1 MDAFEEFLREH
12 SGQKCCTV
20 TPGGNHGDTLIHMG
34 LNKKLDEH
42 GIEYT
47 SLNLEAVYSR
57 DVLSGLKYV
66 LNIAAWKMGLERG
79 FQLLEIPEDA
89 DLILFEGGGYMND
102 IWYGPVI
109 LKQILKMHS
118 QPVTVAPQS
127 YWFESTDLMGHFTDD
142 RSVTLF
148 CRERRSLE
156 LLLGMPQR
164 PNVDIKTSGDT
175 ALYLDAEDLRTLIKP
190 AREPYDLICFRKDKE
205 SIIDPDKR
213 REIIESSDAPLVEDI
228 SKKGDLGDFIST
240 VANARQ
246 VHTDRLHVAITAH
259 ILRKEATLY
268 PNRYH
273 KNRGVYEYSLAG
285 DPEIRFIDT

>member
-1 MDAFEEFLREH
+1 
-12 SGQKCCTV
+12 
-20 TPGGNHGDTLIHMG
+20 MG
-34 LNKKLDEH
+34 LNKKLNEH
-42 GIEYT
+42 GIDYT
-47 SLNLEAVYSR
+47 SLNLEEVYNR
-57 DVLSGLKYV
+57 DVVSGFKYV
-66 LNIAAWKMGLERG
+66 LNIAAWKLGLERD
-79 FQLLEIPEDA
+79 FQLLEIPGDA

-102 IWYGPVI
+102 IWYGPVL
-109 LKQILKMHS
+109 LKQILKRHD
-118 QPVTVAPQS
+118 QPVAVAPQS
-127 YWFESTDLMGHFTDD
+127 YWFESKEFMGHFTDG
-142 RSVTLF
+142 RPVTLF

-156 LLLGMPQR
+156 LLQGMPR
-164 PNVDIKTSGDT
+164 LPNVDIKTSGDT
-175 ALYLDAEDLRTLIKP
+175 ALYLDAEDLRPLIKP

-205 SIIDPDKR
+205 SIIAPERR
-213 REIIESSDAPLVEDI
+213 REIIESSDDPLVEDI

-240 VANARQ
+240 VVNARQ

>member
-1 MDAFEEFLREH
+1 MDAFEGFLREH
-12 SGQKCCTV
+12 SSERFCTV

-175 ALYLDAEDLRTLIKP
+175 ALYLDAEDLRPLIKP

-205 SIIDPDKR
+205 SIIAPERR
-213 REIIESSDAPLVEDI
+213 REIIESSDDPLVEDI

>member
-12 SGQKCCTV
+12 SGQKFCTV

-42 GIEYT
+42 GIDYT
-47 SLNLEAVYSR
+47 SLNLEEVYSR

-66 LNIAAWKMGLERG
+66 LNIAAWKTGLERG

-102 IWYGPVI
+102 IWYGPVL
-109 LKQILKMHS
+109 LKQILKRHD
-118 QPVTVAPQS
+118 QPVAVAPQS
-127 YWFESTDLMGHFTDD
+127 YWFESKDFMGYFRDG
-142 RSVTLF
+142 RPVTLF

-156 LLLGMPQR
+156 LLQGMPR
-164 PNVDIKTSGDT
+164 PRNVDVQLSGDT
-175 ALYLDAEDLRTLIKP
+175 AIYIDAEDLQPLIKP
-190 AREPYDLICFRKDKE
+190 PGEPYDLICFREDKE
-205 SIIDPDKR
+205 SNIVPER
-213 REIIESSDAPLVEDI
+213 RRKIVEASEAPLVEDI
-228 SKKGDLGDFIST
+228 SKKGGLEDFVSA
-240 VANARQ
+240 VANARS

-268 PNRYH
+268 ANRYH
-273 KNRGVYEYSLAG
+273 KNRGVYDFSLAG
-285 DPEIRFIDT
+285 DPGIRFTET

>member
-12 SGQKCCTV
+12 ADLKFCTV

-34 LNKKLDEH
+34 LNKKLYEH

-47 SLNLEAVYSR
+47 SLNLEEIYSR
-57 DVLSGLKYV
+57 DIVSGLKYV
-66 LNIAAWKMGLERG
+66 LNIAAWKLGLEMG

-102 IWYGPVI
+102 IWYGPVL
-109 LKQILKMHS
+109 LKQILKKHS
-118 QPVTVAPQS
+118 QPVAVAPQS

-205 SIIDPDKR
+205 SIIAPEKR

-246 VHTDRLHVAITAH
+246 VHTDRLHVAIAAH

-285 DPEIRFIDT
+285 DPEIRFIET

>member
-12 SGQKCCTV
+12 SNEKFCIV

-42 GIEYT
+42 GIDYT
-47 SLNLEAVYSR
+47 SLNLQEVYSR
-57 DVLSGLKYV
+57 DVVSGFKYV
-66 LNIAAWKMGLERG
+66 LNIAAWKLGLERG
-79 FQLLEIPEDA
+79 FQLLEIPGGA

-102 IWYGPVI
+102 IWYGPVL
-109 LKQILKMHS
+109 LKQILKRHE
-118 QPVTVAPQS
+118 QPVAVAPQS
-127 YWFESTDLMGHFTDD
+127 YWFESKEFMDHFTDG
-142 RSVTLF
+142 RPVTLF

-156 LLLGMPQR
+156 LLQGMPR
-164 PNVDIKTSGDT
+164 LPNVDIKISGDT
-175 ALYLDAEDLRTLIKP
+175 ALYLDSEDLRPLIKP
-190 AREPYDLICFRKDKE
+190 AREPYDLICFRRDKE
-205 SIIDPDKR
+205 SIMVPERR

-228 SKKGDLGDFIST
+228 SKKGGLGDFISA
-240 VANARQ
+240 VANAKQ
-246 VHTDRLHVAITAH
+246 VHTDRLHVAIAAR

>member
-12 SGQKCCTV
+12 SSNKFCSV
-20 TPGGNHGDTLIHMG
+20 TPGGNHGDTLIHIGM
-34 LNKKLDEH
+34 NKKFDEH
-42 GIEYT
+42 GIDYT
-47 SLNLEAVYSR
+47 SLNLEEVYSR
-57 DVLSGLKYV
+57 DVVSGLRYV
-66 LNIAAWKMGLERG
+66 LNIAAWKLGLERG

-102 IWYGPVI
+102 IWYGPVL
-109 LKQILKMHS
+109 LKQILKRCE
-118 QPVTVAPQS
+118 QPVAVAPQS

-142 RSVTLF
+142 RPVTLF

-156 LLLGMPQR
+156 LLQGMPR
-164 PNVDIKTSGDT
+164 LPYVDIKTSGDT
-175 ALYLDAEDLRTLIKP
+175 ALYLDAEDLRPLIKP

-205 SIIDPDKR
+205 SIIAPERR

-228 SKKGDLGDFIST
+228 SKKGNLGDFVST

-246 VHTDRLHVAITAH
+246 VHTDRLHVAIAAH
-259 ILRKEATLY
+259 ILRKEAMLY

-285 DPEIRFIDT
+285 DPEIWFIET

>member
-12 SGQKCCTV
+12 SDQKFCTV

-42 GIEYT
+42 GIDYT
-47 SLNLEAVYSR
+47 NLNLEEIYSR
-57 DVLSGLKYV
+57 DAVSGLKYV
-66 LNIAAWKMGLERG
+66 LNIAAWKLGLDRG
-79 FQLLEIPEDA
+79 FQLLEIPGDA

-102 IWYGPVI
+102 IWYGLVL
-109 LKQILKMHS
+109 LKQILKRHG
-118 QPVTVAPQS
+118 QPVAVAPQS
-127 YWFESTDLMGHFTDD
+127 YWFESKEFMGHFTDG
-142 RSVTLF
+142 RLVTLF

-156 LLLGMPQR
+156 LLQGMPR
-164 PNVDIKTSGDT
+164 LPTVDIKTSGDT
-175 ALYLDAEDLRTLIKP
+175 ALYLDAEDLRPLIKP

-205 SIIDPDKR
+205 SIIAPERR
-213 REIIESSDAPLVEDI
+213 REIIESSDDPLVEDI

-285 DPEIRFIDT
+285 NPEIRFIDT

>member
-12 SGQKCCTV
+12 SSKKFCTV

-47 SLNLEAVYSR
+47 SLNLEKIYSR
-57 DVLSGLKYV
+57 DVVSGLKYV
-66 LNIAAWKMGLERG
+66 LNIAAWKTGLERG
-79 FQLLEIPEDA
+79 FQLLEIPGDA

-102 IWYGPVI
+102 IWYGPVL
-109 LKQILKMHS
+109 LKQILKRHD
-118 QPVTVAPQS
+118 QPVVVAPQS

-142 RSVTLF
+142 RPVTLF

-156 LLLGMPQR
+156 LLQGMPQP
-164 PNVDIKTSGDT
+164 PNVDVKISGDT
-175 ALYLDAEDLRTLIKP
+175 ALYLDAEDLRPLIKP
-190 AREPYDLICFRKDKE
+190 ALGPYDLICFREDKE
-205 SIIDPDKR
+205 SIIAPKKR
-213 REIIESSDAPLVEDI
+213 REIIESSEAPLVADI
-228 SKKGDLGDFIST
+228 SKKGDLGDFVST
-240 VANARQ
+240 IANARH
-246 VHTDRLHVAITAH
+246 VHTDRLHVAIAAH
-259 ILRKEATLY
+259 ILRKEAMLY

>member
-12 SGQKCCTV
+12 SGEKFCTV

-42 GIEYT
+42 GIDYA
-47 SLNLEAVYSR
+47 SLNLEEIYSG
-57 DVLSGLKYV
+57 DVVSGLKYV
-66 LNIAAWKMGLERG
+66 LNIAAWKTGLERG
-79 FQLLEIPEDA
+79 FQLLEIPGDA

-102 IWYGPVI
+102 IWYGPVL
-109 LKQILKMHS
+109 LKQVLRRHS
-118 QPVTVAPQS
+118 QPVVIAPQS

-148 CRERRSLE
+148 CRERRSQE
-156 LLLGMPQR
+156 LLQGMPR
-164 PNVDIKTSGDT
+164 LPNVDIKTSGDT
-175 ALYLDAEDLRTLIKP
+175 ALYLDADDLRHLIKP
-190 AREPYDLICFRKDKE
+190 AREPHDLICFREDKE
-205 SIIDPDKR
+205 SIIAPKKR
-213 REIIESSDAPLVEDI
+213 REIIEASEAPLVTDI
-228 SKKGDLGDFIST
+228 SKKGDLGDFVST
-240 VANARQ
+240 IANARR
-246 VHTDRLHVAITAH
+246 VHTDRLHVAIAAH

-285 DPEIRFIDT
+285 DPGIRFIDT

>member
-12 SGQKCCTV
+12 SDQKFCTV

-42 GIEYT
+42 GIDYT
-47 SLNLEAVYSR
+47 SLNLEEIYSR
-57 DVLSGLKYV
+57 DAVSGLKYV
-66 LNIAAWKMGLERG
+66 LNIAAWKLGLDRG
-79 FQLLEIPEDA
+79 FQLLEIPGDA

-102 IWYGPVI
+102 IWYGLVL
-109 LKQILKMHS
+109 LKQILKRHG
-118 QPVTVAPQS
+118 QPVAVAPQS
-127 YWFESTDLMGHFTDD
+127 YWFESKEFMGHFTDG
-142 RSVTLF
+142 RLVTLF
-148 CRERRSLE
+148 CRERSSLE
-156 LLLGMPQR
+156 LLQGMPR
-164 PNVDIKTSGDT
+164 LPTVDIKTSGDT
-175 ALYLDAEDLRTLIKP
+175 ALYLDAEDLRPLIKP

-205 SIIDPDKR
+205 SIIAPEKR
-213 REIIESSDAPLVEDI
+213 REIIESSDDPLVEDI
-228 SKKGDLGDFIST
+228 SKKGDLSDFIST

>member
-12 SGQKCCTV
+12 SGQKFCTV

-42 GIEYT
+42 GIDYT
-47 SLNLEAVYSR
+47 SLNLEEIYSR
-57 DVLSGLKYV
+57 DAVSGLKYV
-66 LNIAAWKMGLERG
+66 LNIAAWKLGLERG
-79 FQLLEIPEDA
+79 FQLLEIPGDA

-102 IWYGPVI
+102 IWYGLVL
-109 LKQILKMHS
+109 LKQILKRHG
-118 QPVTVAPQS
+118 QPVAVAPQS
-127 YWFESTDLMGHFTDD
+127 YWFESKEFMGHFTDG
-142 RSVTLF
+142 RLVTLF

-156 LLLGMPQR
+156 LLQGMPR
-164 PNVDIKTSGDT
+164 LPNVDIKTSGDT
-175 ALYLDAEDLRTLIKP
+175 ALYLDAEDLRPLIKP

-205 SIIDPDKR
+205 SIIAPERR
-213 REIIESSDAPLVEDI
+213 REIIESSDDPLVEDI

-240 VANARQ
+240 VSNARQ

>member
-12 SGQKCCTV
+12 SGKKFCTV

-42 GIEYT
+42 GIDYT
-47 SLNLEAVYSR
+47 SLNLEEIYSR
-57 DVLSGLKYV
+57 DAVSGLKYV
-66 LNIAAWKMGLERG
+66 LNIAAWKLGLERG
-79 FQLLEIPEDA
+79 FQLLEIPGDA

-102 IWYGPVI
+102 IWYGLVL
-109 LKQILKMHS
+109 LKQILKRHG
-118 QPVTVAPQS
+118 QPVAVAPQS
-127 YWFESTDLMGHFTDD
+127 YWFESKEFMGHFTDG
-142 RSVTLF
+142 RLVTLF

-156 LLLGMPQR
+156 LLQGMPR
-164 PNVDIKTSGDT
+164 LPTVDFKTSGDT
-175 ALYLDAEDLRTLIKP
+175 ALYLDAEDLRPLIKP

-205 SIIDPDKR
+205 SIIAPEKR
-213 REIIESSDAPLVEDI
+213 REIIEASDDPLVEDI
-228 SKKGDLGDFIST
+228 SKKGDLSDFIST

>member
-12 SGQKCCTV
+12 SNEKFCSV
-20 TPGGNHGDTLIHMG
+20 TPGGNHGDTLIHIGM
-34 LNKKLDEH
+34 NKKFDEH
-42 GIEYT
+42 GIDYT
-47 SLNLEAVYSR
+47 SLNLEEVYSR
-57 DVLSGLKYV
+57 DVVSGLKYV
-66 LNIAAWKMGLERG
+66 LNIAAWKLGLERG

-102 IWYGPVI
+102 IWYGPVL
-109 LKQILKMHS
+109 LKQILKRCE
-118 QPVTVAPQS
+118 QPVAVAPQS

-142 RSVTLF
+142 RPVTLF

-156 LLLGMPQR
+156 LLQGMPR
-164 PNVDIKTSGDT
+164 LPYVDIKTSGDT
-175 ALYLDAEDLRTLIKP
+175 ALYLDAEDLRPLIKP

-205 SIIDPDKR
+205 SIIAPERR

-228 SKKGDLGDFIST
+228 SKKGDLGEFIST

-246 VHTDRLHVAITAH
+246 VHTDRLHVAIAAH

-285 DPEIRFIDT
+285 DPEIRFIET